1 MSLYNKYR
9 PETFEDVA
17 GNTNTLNSLKSTF
30 TKKEI
35 PHAFL
40 MTGPTG
46 CGKTTLARIIA
57 SELDVSRENYI
68 EINTADFRGIDMVRD
83 LRRQAQYKPMGG
95 TAKVWLLDEC
105 HKLSNDAQ
113 NAILKLLE
121 DAPAH
126 AYFIF
131 ATTNPEKLLKT
142 FKGRCSQFTVDL
154 LSENEMFG
162 VLRKVVKAENENMPK
177 VVYSQ
182 IVKSARGHVRNALQI
197 LEQVINVE
205 EDSRLDMAKRSEQ
218 TENESIELCRMLI
231 AGEAW
236 KKIANILQSLKSQ
249 NQDAEGIRRHVL
261 GYAQSVLLKGDN
273 PQAAAIIEA
282 FWEHT
287 YEIGFPGLVYMCYE
301 SIKA

>member
-9 PETFEDVA
+9 PTTFDDVA
-17 GNTNTLNSLKSTF
+17 GNTNTVNSLKSVF
-30 TKKEI
+30 AKKEI

-57 SELDVSRENYI
+57 KELGAEEDNYI

-83 LRRQAQYKPMGG
+83 LRRQAQYKPIGG
-95 TAKVWLLDEC
+95 NAKVWLLDEC

-113 NAILKLLE
+113 NGILKLLE

-142 FKGRCSQFTVDL
+142 LKGRCSQFTVDL
-154 LSENEMFG
+154 LGEKDMFRL
-162 VLRKVVKAENENMPK
+162 LRKVVKSEGENMPK
-177 VVYSQ
+177 AVYEQ
-182 IVKSARGHVRNALQI
+182 ITKSAQGHVRNALQI

-205 EDSRLDMAKRSEQ
+205 EEDRLDMAKRQEQ
-218 TENESIELCRMLI
+218 TENESIELCRLLI
-231 AGEAW
+231 SGANW
-236 KKIANILQSLKSQ
+236 KKIANILQSLKKQ
-249 NQDAEGIRRHVL
+249 NEDAESIRRHVL
-261 GYAQSVLLKGDN
+261 GYAQAVLLKEDN
-273 PQAAAIIEA
+273 QQAAAVIEA
-282 FWEHT
+282 FWEPT
-287 YEIGFPGLVYMCYE
+287 YNVGFPGLVYSCYE
-301 SIKA
+301 SIKV